1 MPHRRRALSLVEIL
15 LAAVILGMLSVP
27 LVGLFQ
33 MGNRMGV
40 AGAREFEATLLANE
54 VVELL
59 RAEMDERIAGTDRTQ
74 SRPRVTLQAPD
85 GFTYGVD
92 VKPLETDLDQ
102 CVVTIRWKE
111 GKRSREMSLETL
123 ISRSPTVKIVPTRAD
138 GSRKVPVSEATSAPA
153 PADPTKRRA
162 GFQAPGGSK

>member
-1 MPHRRRALSLVEIL
+1 VEIL

-54 VVELL
+54 VAELL
-59 RAEMDERIAGTDRTQ
+59 RAELDERIAGTDRAQ
-74 SRPRVTLQAPD
+74 NRPRLAVKSPK

-92 VKPLETDLDQ
+92 VKPLEKGLDH
-102 CVVTIRWKE
+102 CTITVRWKE

-123 ISRSPTVKIVPTRAD
+123 VSRSPSVKIVPTRAD
-138 GSRKVPVSEATSAPA
+138 GSRKVPVKAAAPA
-153 PADPTKRRA
+153 PAAPDPTRRTA
-162 GFQAPGGSK
+162 GFQLPGAKP